1 MTATPTTADMTSAA
15 PTAQIAISAAKLVVP
30 QNTQITA
37 NAPIMIASQTAR
49 EPCLVTVAGGNQKQ

>member
-1 MTATPTTADMTSAA
+1 MTSAA
-15 PTAQIAISAAKLVVP
+15 PTAQIAISAAKLLVP

-49 EPCLVTVAGGNQKQ
+49 EPSLVTVAGGDQKQ